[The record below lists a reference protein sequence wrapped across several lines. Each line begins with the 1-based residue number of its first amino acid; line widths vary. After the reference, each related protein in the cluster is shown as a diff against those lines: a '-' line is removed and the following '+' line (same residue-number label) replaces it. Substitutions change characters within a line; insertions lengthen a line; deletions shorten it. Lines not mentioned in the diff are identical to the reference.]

1 MATPTTGQA
10 QEPVPFLTVPI
21 EGAGVDGPVWVTELV
36 GNELWIGGDFASARD
51 HALEAPTV
59 ATSGLAVMDINSGDL
74 LARTFAFDGEVY
86 GIEHHDDMVWVVGE
100 FQNLDGVAAQNI
112 VAFDA
117 FTGERDPGFVAAV
130 SSELRDVVYHDGWLY
145 LGGNI
150 DQYNGTSVDNVVR
163 VDPRTGALDASWLPQ
178 VTRYVEDLDA
188 YGDLIAVAERADDI
202 RAETK
207 LISLVTGLKVD
218 GLDAAS
224 RLTSGMWNAEFSSDG
239 TTVYLAETGNAV
251 SKFTAVDELL
261 WVSDQADG
269 DMQAVAV
276 TDDYVFAGFHDG
288 WFDDTDRKMIALDAA
303 TGQIDNSW
311 YVSMNSFWGV
321 WDIAIYDQGLVATGE
336 FTTASGVS
344 ARRIAVFR
352 PTGPWLPA
360 EALERPTLGDV
371 NCDELV
377 DIVDALF
384 LAQYSVDNRETVA
397 SCDGFEA
404 TQHVYIDYGDVDGD
418 GFVGV
423 VDALII
429 AQCAVGI
436 PRDLCPADPVE

>member
-1 MATPTTGQA
+1 M
-10 QEPVPFLTVPI
+10 PV
-21 EGAGVDGPVWVTELV
+21 EAAGVNGPVWVTELV
-36 GNELWIGGDFASARD
+36 GNQLWIGGDFSTARD
-51 HALEAPTV
+51 FDGAAPTV
-59 ATSGLAVMDINSGDL
+59 ATTGLAVMDINTGEL
-74 LARTFAFDGEVY
+74 LPNTFAFDGEVY
-86 GIEHHDDMVWVVGE
+86 GIEYHDGTVWVAGE
-100 FQNLDGVAAQNI
+100 FQNLDGVSAPNI

-117 FTGERDPGFVAAV
+117 YSGERDLGFVAAV

-150 DQYNGTSVDNVVR
+150 DTYNGTAVNNVVR
-163 VDPRTGALDASWLPQ
+163 VDPTTGALDASWLPQ

-188 YGDLIAVAERADDI
+188 FGDLIAVVERSDDP

-207 LISLVTGLKVD
+207 LVSLTTGLKVD

-224 RLTSGMWNAEFSSDG
+224 RVTSGMWDAEFSSDG

-251 SKFTAVDELL
+251 TKFTTADELL
-261 WVSDQADG
+261 WVSDSADG

-288 WFDDTDRKMIALDAA
+288 WFDDPNRKMVALDAA
-303 TGQIDNSW
+303 TGAIDNSW

-321 WDIAIYDQGLVATGE
+321 WDIAVYDQGLVVTGE
-336 FTTASGVS
+336 FTTAGGVS
-344 ARRIAVFR
+344 ARRVAVFR
-352 PTGPWLPA
+352 PTGPWDPA
-360 EALERPTLGDV
+360 AALEPPPTIGDV

-384 LAQYSVDNRETVA
+384 IAQYAVDNRDAVND
-397 SCDGFEA
+397 CA
-404 TQHVYIDYGDVDGD
+404 TFDPTLNISIEHGDVDGD
-418 GFVGV
+418 GAIGV
-423 VDALII
+423 IDALIV

-436 PRDLCPADPVE
+436 PAQLCPADPG